1 MVKRSSSASE
11 KLVDKIVKG
20 IQEVKGHEILT
31 VDLRNIPNSVSD
43 FFVICHGT
51 SDTQVE
57 AIARSVVDTVES
69 ELNEKPV
76 HKEGTETAEWI
87 LLDYFNVVA
96 HIFQPKTR
104 EYYDLEK
111 LWADADVKQI
121 EHQF

>member
-1 MVKRSSSASE
+1 MVKKSSSASE
-11 KLVDKIVKG
+11 KLVNEIVKG

-57 AIARSVVDTVES
+57 AIARSVVDSVES

-76 HKEGTETAEWI
+76 HKEGMENAEWI
-87 LLDYFNVVA
+87 LLDYFNVVT
-96 HIFQPKTR
+96 HIFKAETR
-104 EYYDLEK
+104 EYYNLEK
-111 LWADADVKQI
+111 LWADADVKEI
-121 EHQF
+121 EYQL